1 MTTDQLAE
9 TTLVLPSLGESVEE
23 ATVTRW
29 LKKAADYFS
38 RPKPITKSTP
48 RNRNS
53 ASTPS

>member
-29 LKKAADYFS
+29 LKKAGDYVDADS
-38 RPKPITKSTP
+38 ESTP
-48 RNRNS
+48 PLPAANLEDGRF
-53 ASTPS
+53 